1 MSNVEYFSWRRK
13 VDIFT
18 LYQRISSFLTY
29 RITDLGPWS
38 NYWTFTH
45 IYHYMW
51 LYVILFFYSRS
62 LFPLFPGTSYLGYP
76 ISISNS
82 VWWVSCLKSDSLTLF
97 SLLIMVLPLTQ
108 ARIFNIF
115 DSCTYQSLHSVD
127 DQILNMLTFPV
138 SKNCPFLCMSLF
150 SY

>member
-1 MSNVEYFSWRRK
+1 MALGKHFSLKCSVSVCLEMGGKVGGQWPSLLKPNQIKKQSPYPPNSPPNSTQSNKIPKNWHFLVSNVEHFSWRRK

-82 VWWVSCLKSDSLTLF
+82 VW
-97 SLLIMVLPLTQ
+97 
-108 ARIFNIF
+108 
-115 DSCTYQSLHSVD
+115 
-127 DQILNMLTFPV
+127 
-138 SKNCPFLCMSLF
+138 
-150 SY
+150 